1 MSLLIDVL
9 RRAEAGQAR
18 PASICP
24 PPPTQPLRFELE
36 PLAEP
41 QPALAQPIPP
51 RPAAAHGATAQTLP
65 PAAPP
70 GASPATPVDA
80 RWRYV
85 GLSGCVS
92 ALATVAWL
100 WLASAPA
107 ASAPAYPAP
116 TPTPTPTPTTVPVE
130 PPQAPSRVIQP
141 PETPTARPR
150 PAAAS
155 RNPGTEALQGQTTA
169 LKPPIHVGRAP
180 AEAAPFSAALT
191 AAHEAYGAGDLAVA
205 RELYRKVL
213 ASAPDNPDALDGLG
227 AIALQDGQ
235 HELARQ
241 LFRRALIAHPL
252 DPAALAGLARTER
265 QDPMQA
271 ESRLKDSLTNQ
282 PDAIGAH
289 LALGD
294 TLAAQQ
300 RWAEAQHAYFQ
311 AHSLAPGHPDI
322 AYNLAVALDHLGQRR
337 PAAGFYRKALQ
348 LADQHPARF
357 SRHHCETR
365 LHALQAQEPSP

>member
-1 MSLLIDVL
+1 M
-9 RRAEAGQAR
+9 AK
-18 PASICP
+18 
-24 PPPTQPLRFELE
+24 
-36 PLAEP
+36 
-41 QPALAQPIPP
+41 P
-51 RPAAAHGATAQTLP
+51 RPAAGSRA
-65 PAAPP
+65 P
-70 GASPATPVDA
+70 GAEAPQGRTTP
-80 RWRYV
+80 
-85 GLSGCVS
+85 
-92 ALATVAWL
+92 
-100 WLASAPA
+100 
-107 ASAPAYPAP
+107 
-116 TPTPTPTPTTVPVE
+116 
-130 PPQAPSRVIQP
+130 
-141 PETPTARPR
+141 
-150 PAAAS
+150 
-155 RNPGTEALQGQTTA
+155 
-169 LKPPIHVGRAP
+169 LKPPIHVDRAP
-180 AEAAPFSAALT
+180 SEAAPFSAALT

-205 RELYRKVL
+205 RALYREVL
-213 ASAPDNPDALDGLG
+213 ASTPDNPDALDGLG

-241 LFRRALIAHPL
+241 FFRRALIAHPL

-265 QDPMQA
+265 HDPMQT
-271 ESRLKDSLTNQ
+271 ESRLKDSLTSQ

-365 LHALQAQEPSP
+365 LHALQAQDPSP